1 MQDGTPGPGMVY
13 DCTAQEWQKP
23 TALEREL
30 AMGFMEDAT
39 AHPEVTETERR
50 RALRR
55 AMDLNVMH
63 WLLAEAMV
71 FSTLDLWQGFNR
83 ILIAKADKKK
93 TAFHGPEGQYEW
105 HTLPFGLKSASAEFR
120 RVMNQVLHNVPNAA
134 CYIDDVIVFT
144 TDSGLH
150 VKDVEA
156 ALKTIHEAGLTC
168 HPGKCKSGQR
178 TMEYLGFEVEGGK
191 IGIQRAKVEV
201 LDREA
206 VPKDR
211 STLRALLGFLNYYRK
226 FVPNFSRRAKPLTHL
241 LREDQKWEW
250 GPEQEKAV
258 QDLMEAV
265 KNGTVLEL
273 PKADLPFTLYTVWTS
288 AGMGAVLAQMK
299 GEVKKV
305 VAFASRSCNA
315 AEANYSSLKGKG
327 WLVWA
332 VKHFRVYLHGRKV
345 HAGD

>member
-1 MQDGTPGPGMVY
+1 
-13 DCTAQEWQKP
+13 
-23 TALEREL
+23 
-30 AMGFMEDAT
+30 
-39 AHPEVTETERR
+39 
-50 RALRR
+50 
-55 AMDLNVMH
+55 
-63 WLLAEAMV
+63 MV

-105 HTLPFGLKSASAEFR
+105 HTLPFGLESASAEFW

-144 TDSGLH
+144 TDSGSH

-168 HPGKCKSGQR
+168 HRGKCKSGQR
-178 TMEYLGFEVEGGK
+178 TVEYLGFEVEGGK

-211 STLRALLGFLNYYRK
+211 STLRALLGFLNYYMK
-226 FVPNFSRRAKPLTHL
+226 FVPKFSRREKPLTHL

-273 PKADLPFTLYTVWTS
+273 PKAYLPFTLYTVWTS

-299 GEVKKV
+299 DPTGRNARWAMKLQEYNFEIKHRPGKTMQQVDILSRNPPEVQPS
-305 VAFASRSCNA
+305 ACLMAMA
-315 AEANYSSLKGKG
+315 KG
-327 WLVWA
+327 A
-332 VKHFRVYLHGRKV
+332 DRERE
-345 HAGD
+345 